1 MEPLH
6 DYIFYKDLNF
16 LNRLIDQVLNNVP
29 LEKLSTSLHIRTSSF
44 LHVPLWIQ
52 NSLVVIFNPIQFSS
66 SIKIYSLYIQ
76 PYDVLQCL
84 DIQDNLIRY
93 SVLSCISLVP
103 LYLLIFNMDKEGF
116 IWIFFLSIAIGCI

>member
-52 NSLVVIFNPIQFSS
+52 NSLVVIFNPIQFRS

>member
-44 LHVPLWIQ
+44 LRVPLWIQ